1 MSLALLLTLSS
12 ALSPL
17 DVTQDFEVR
26 SEGVAIV
33 ATLTRP
39 PGEGPFPTMIV
50 IGHGMGMTREGV
62 GTERDGY
69 RGLGFATVTYDRRGY
84 GASGGSAD
92 ASFELSARDVRAI
105 IDHVT
110 TLSCVDTRAL
120 GLSARSRGAWIAPLV
135 ARDDARIRFVV
146 ALVPPLRSLAAILAT
161 SRLDQLAAA
170 GHPRADLALAGRA
183 ITAMC
188 EVARGSIDWASYLT
202 VQREVAARP
211 WAPVLGLP
219 AREDDPLWPGLR
231 ACVDYDPFPQWR
243 FVEQPVLG
251 IFAGEDLD
259 VEPTANAAL
268 LEAACPDVHVE
279 IRPGIGHELLPVA
292 PHEGTAPVPD
302 PAVWKC
308 VEGWL
313 STRALLPQGHG
324 R

>member
-12 ALSPL
+12 AFSPS
-17 DVTQDFEVR
+17 DVTQDFEVL
-26 SEGVAIV
+26 SEGVKIV

-92 ASFELSARDVRAI
+92 ASFELSALDVRAV
-105 IDHVT
+105 IDHVM
-110 TLSCVDTRAL
+110 TLSCVDTGAL

-146 ALVPPLRSLAAILAT
+146 ALVPPLRSVAGIMVTA
-161 SRLDQLAAA
+161 RLDQLAAA
-170 GHPRADLALAGRA
+170 GHPREDLALAGRA
-183 ITAMC
+183 MTAMC
-188 EVARGSIDWASYLT
+188 DVARGRTDWTSYLAL
-202 VQREVAARP
+202 EKDVAAHS
-211 WAPVLGLP
+211 WAPQLGLP
-219 AREDDPLWPGLR
+219 DREDDPLWPWLR
-231 ACVDYDPFPQWR
+231 ACADYDPFPQWR

-259 VEPTANAAL
+259 VEPSVNAAL
-268 LEAACPDVHVE
+268 LEAACPDVQVE
-279 IRPGIGHELLPVA
+279 IQPGIGHELLPVA
-292 PHEGTAPVPD
+292 RHEGEKQAPD

-308 VEGWL
+308 VGDWL
-313 STRALLPQGHG
+313 SKRALLPQRHE

>member
-12 ALSPL
+12 ALSSP
-17 DVTQDFEVR
+17 DVTEDFKVL
-26 SEGVAIV
+26 SEGVTIV

-92 ASFELSARDVRAI
+92 ASFELSARDVRALV
-105 IDHVT
+105 DHVT
-110 TLSCVDTRAL
+110 TLSCVDTAAL
-120 GLSARSRGAWIAPLV
+120 GLSARSRGAWIGPLA

-146 ALVPPLRSLAAILAT
+146 ALVPPLRSVASIMVTA
-161 SRLDQLAAA
+161 RLDQLAKA
-170 GHPRADLALAGRA
+170 GRPREDLALAGRA
-183 ITAMC
+183 MTAMC
-188 EVARGSIDWASYLT
+188 EVARGRMDWASYLA
-202 VQREVAARP
+202 VKKDVAAHS
-211 WAPVLGLP
+211 WAPALGLP
-219 AREDDPLWPGLR
+219 GGEDDPLWPWLR

-259 VEPTANAAL
+259 VEPGVNSAM
-268 LEAACPDVHVE
+268 LEAACPDAHVE
-279 IRPGIGHELLPVA
+279 ILPGIGHDLLPVA
-292 PHEGTAPVPD
+292 PHAGAAPRPD

-308 VEGWL
+308 VGDWL
-313 STRALLPQGHG
+313 STRALLPQRH
-324 R
+324 